1 VSALRLSLR
10 ATETAAREARRALA
24 ELPCDREVLDSAT
37 LLVSEVVTNSFLHA
51 GLDPDD
57 LIHLR
62 AELSATRLRVTVCD
76 EGEGFDLRNARDH
89 GDGDGDGDGDVGVGG
104 WGLYLVDQLAHRW
117 GIARNARTCVWFEVA
132 VASR

>member
-1 VSALRLSLR
+1 MSALRLSLR

-24 ELPCDREVLDSAT
+24 QLPCDGEALDNAT

-51 GLDPDD
+51 GLSAED

-62 AELSATRLRVTVCD
+62 AELSTTRLRVTVCD
-76 EGEGFDLRNARDH
+76 EGEGFDLRNGRDP
-89 GDGDGDGDGDVGVGG
+89 DDVGG
-104 WGLYLVDQLAHRW
+104 WGLYLVDQLAERW
-117 GIARNARTCVWFEVA
+117 GIARNTRTCVWFEVA

>member
-1 VSALRLSLR
+1 MSALRLSLR
-10 ATETAAREARRALA
+10 ATETAAREARRALG

-51 GLDPDD
+51 GLDRDD

-89 GDGDGDGDGDVGVGG
+89 GDGDGDGDVGG

>member
-1 VSALRLSLR
+1 MSALRLSLR

-89 GDGDGDGDGDVGVGG
+89 GDRDGDGDVGVGG

>member
-1 VSALRLSLR
+1 MSALRLSLKV
-10 ATETAAREARRALA
+10 TETAAREARRALA
-24 ELPCDREVLDSAT
+24 GLPCDPEALENAT

-51 GLDPDD
+51 GLGADD

-76 EGEGFDLRNARDH
+76 DGEGFDLRNGREPDEA
-89 GDGDGDGDGDVGVGG
+89 GG
-104 WGLYLVDQLAHRW
+104 WGLYLVDQLADRW
-117 GIARNARTCVWFEVA
+117 GIARNSSTCVWFEVA

>member
-89 GDGDGDGDGDVGVGG
+89 GDGDGDGDGDVGG

-117 GIARNARTCVWFEVA
+117 GIARNARTCVWFEVT